1 MLFARSSFDDV
12 LGDLTAGRLLAG
24 DVTGHFVRPATSA
37 RFGEFPADLHPDL
50 VRALA
55 ARGIARPYT
64 HQEAAIAHA
73 RAGRNVVLATP
84 TASGKTLC
92 FNVPVLDRALREP
105 DARALYIFPTKALA
119 QDQYAGLHE
128 LVEAAGADIKT
139 YTFDGDTPEDAR
151 RAVRDHGQIVI
162 TNPDMLHA
170 AILPQHTKWTKL
182 FENLK
187 WVIIDE
193 LHSYRGV
200 FGSNIAHLVGRLR
213 RIARFHGS
221 SPTFITCSATIAN
234 PVDLAERLVGLPF
247 ELVSEA
253 GSPTG
258 EHHLVAYNPPV
269 VNRQLQIRQ
278 GVVHGTVAAARAL
291 LIAGVSTIVFAGS
304 RLHVELILKYLRE
317 ALVREHLDPDQV
329 QGYRGGYLP
338 LHRRKIERG
347 LRAGTVR
354 GVVATNA
361 LEMGVDIGSLDACVI
376 AGYPGSIASFR
387 QQAGRA
393 GRRAGRSLSVFVA
406 GSGALDQYFAHRP
419 ERLVEASVETA
430 RINPKNL
437 FVLVDHAKCAA
448 FEVPFETD
456 EAFSV
461 LTSSETSEVLTYLEQ
476 HQVLHKGGERWHWS
490 DRSFPANHVNLRGVP
505 EQNFVVIDL
514 DTDKLLAEVD
524 FRSTHTTLHQH
535 AIYHVDS
542 LHYQVERLDYD
553 DHKAFVRKVKP
564 DYYTTAMTYT
574 RVAIIQEDDSR
585 PTGAISPA
593 AAVAGSAVSPAAAV
607 AGSAISPAAAVAGSA
622 VSPAAAVAG
631 SAVSPAAAVAGS
643 AVSPAAAGMFT
654 LMSGE
659 VLVTR
664 KFVGFK
670 KVRFHTNEVIGY
682 GEIHLPELEMHTT
695 ACWFDVPRALMDA
708 LPWDRDTLIDA
719 LEVVAHA
726 LRTVACAILMC
737 HERDI
742 DRAVGDRTGEKVS
755 RPNGPGGAGGTGA
768 LRDFDPTVFLYD
780 ALPGGVGLGPEI
792 FQRFDE
798 IARGAVDVVAGC
810 RCETGCPSCSGP
822 LPRYHVGLRGAA
834 QRLLGLLQGGALS

>member
-1 MLFARSSFDDV
+1 MLFARSTFDDV
-12 LGDLTAGRLLAG
+12 LGDLTSGRLLAG

-37 RFGEFPADLHPDL
+37 CFGEFPPDLHPAL
-50 VRALA
+50 LRSLA

-64 HQEAAIAHA
+64 HQATAIDLA

-128 LVEAAGADIKT
+128 LVEAAGADIRT

-151 RAVRDHGQIVI
+151 RAVRDHGQVVI

-182 FENLK
+182 FENLR
-187 WVIIDE
+187 WVVIDE

-200 FGSNIAHLVGRLR
+200 FGSNIAHLIGRLR

-221 SPTFITCSATIAN
+221 NPVFITCSATIAN
-234 PVDLAERLVGLPF
+234 PVELAERLVGLPF

-278 GVVHGTVAAARAL
+278 GVVQGTVAVAKAL

-317 ALVREHLDPDQV
+317 ALARERLDPEQV

-406 GSGALDQYFAHRP
+406 GSGALDQYFAQRP
-419 ERLVEASVETA
+419 DRLVEASVETA

-448 FEVPFETD
+448 FEIPFEAN

-461 LTSSETSEVLTYLEQ
+461 LTSEETGEVLSYLEQ

-514 DTDKLLAEVD
+514 DTDKILAEVD
-524 FRSTHTTLHQH
+524 FRSTHTSLHQW

-542 LHYQVERLDYD
+542 QHYQVERLDYD

-585 PTGAISPA
+585 PLGPAEGDALGSTA
-593 AAVAGSAVSPAAAV
+593 AALT
-607 AGSAISPAAAVAGSA
+607 
-622 VSPAAAVAG
+622 
-631 SAVSPAAAVAGS
+631 
-643 AVSPAAAGMFT
+643 FT

-670 KVRFHTNEVIGY
+670 KVRFYTNEVLGY
-682 GEIHLPELEMHTT
+682 GEIHLPEFEMHTT
-695 ACWFDVPRALMDA
+695 ACWFDVPREVMDA

-742 DRAVGDRTGEKVS
+742 DRAVGDRTGEKVA
-755 RPNGPGGAGGTGA
+755 RPGGGGA
-768 LRDFDPTVFLYD
+768 LARDFDPTVFLYD

-792 FQRFDE
+792 FKRFDE
-798 IARGAVDVVAGC
+798 IAAGASELVAGC
-810 RCETGCPSCSGP
+810 RCEAGCPNCSGA
-822 LPRYHVGLRGAA
+822 LPRYHGGLRGAA
-834 QRLLGLLQGGALS
+834 QRLLGLLQAGVLS

>member
-1 MLFARSSFDDV
+1 MLFPRSTFDDV
-12 LGDLTAGRLLAG
+12 LSDLAAGRLLPG
-24 DVTGHFVRPATSA
+24 EITGHFVKPATEP
-37 RFGEFPADLHPDL
+37 RFGDFPDDLHPDL
-50 VRALA
+50 RAALV
-55 ARGIARPYT
+55 ARQIVRPYT
-64 HQEAAIAHA
+64 HQAEAIDLA

-92 FNVPVLDRALREP
+92 FNVPVLDHALREP
-105 DARALYIFPTKALA
+105 DARALYLFPTKALA
-119 QDQYAGLHE
+119 QDQYAGLHA
-128 LVEAAGADIKT
+128 LIEAAGAPIKT

-151 RAVRDHGQIVI
+151 RAVRDHGQVVI

-182 FENLK
+182 FENLR
-187 WVIIDE
+187 WVVIDE

-200 FGSNIAHLVGRLR
+200 FGSHIAHLLGRLR

-221 SPTFITCSATIAN
+221 DPRFIACSATIAN

-258 EHHLVAYNPPV
+258 EHHLVTYNPPV

-278 GVVHGTVAAARAL
+278 GVVRGTVEAARAL
-291 LIAGVSTIVFAGS
+291 LLAGVSTIVFAGS

-317 ALVREHLDPDQV
+317 ALVREHKDPELV

-338 LHRRKIERG
+338 LHRRRIERG
-347 LRAGTVR
+347 LRSGEIRA
-354 GVVATNA
+354 VVATNA

-387 QQAGRA
+387 QQSGRA
-393 GRRAGRSLSVFVA
+393 GRRAGRSLSVYVA
-406 GSGALDQYFAHRP
+406 GSNALDQYLVNRP
-419 ERLVEASVETA
+419 ARLLEASAETA

-448 FEVPFETD
+448 FEIPFEER
-456 EAFSV
+456 EAFS
-461 LTSSETSEVLTYLEQ
+461 LLSSDETEEVLGYLES
-476 HQVLHKGGERWHWS
+476 HRVVHHGGSRWHWS

-514 DTDKLLAEVD
+514 DTDKILAEVD
-524 FRSTHTTLHQH
+524 FRSTHTTLHQY

-542 LHYQVERLDYD
+542 QHYQVERLDYD
-553 DHKAFVRKVKP
+553 DHKAFVRHVKP

-574 RVAIIQEDDSR
+574 KVSIIQQDEVR
-585 PTGAISPA
+585 PGAPSA
-593 AAVAGSAVSPAAAV
+593 ASSDGPFVLA
-607 AGSAISPAAAVAGSA
+607 
-622 VSPAAAVAG
+622 
-631 SAVSPAAAVAGS
+631 
-643 AVSPAAAGMFT
+643 
-654 LMSGE
+654 SGE

-670 KVRFHTNEVIGY
+670 KIRFHTNEVIGY

-695 ACWFDVPRALMDA
+695 ACWFDVPRQVLEALQRGQ
-708 LPWDRDTLIDA
+708 PSGRSSGWDRDTLIDA

-737 HERDI
+737 AERDI
-742 DRAVGDRTGEKVS
+742 DRAVGEGMKE
-755 RPNGPGGAGGTGA
+755 GIPGHGAVAGGVIG
-768 LRDFDPTVFLYD
+768 RDFDPTVFLYD
-780 ALPGGVGLGPEI
+780 ALPGGVGLAPEM
-792 FQRFDE
+792 FKRFPE
-798 IARGAVDVVAGC
+798 LVIGALGIVEGC
-810 RCETGCPSCSGP
+810 GCEAGCPSCSGA
-822 LPRYHVGLRGAA
+822 LPRYHEGLKGAA
-834 QRLLGLLQGGALS
+834 RRVLELLAQDFPR

>member
-1 MLFARSSFDDV
+1 MLFPRSTFDDV
-12 LGDLTAGRLLAG
+12 LSDLAAGRLLPG
-24 DVTGHFVRPATSA
+24 EVTGHFVKPATA
-37 RFGEFPADLHPDL
+37 PRFGDFPDDLHPD
-50 VRALA
+50 VRAALV
-55 ARGIARPYT
+55 ARGIVRPYT
-64 HQEAAIAHA
+64 HQAEAIAHA

-92 FNVPVLDRALREP
+92 FNVPVLDHALREP
-105 DARALYIFPTKALA
+105 DARALYLFPTKALA
-119 QDQYAGLHE
+119 QDQYAGLHA
-128 LVEAAGADIKT
+128 LIEAAGAPVKT

-151 RAVRDHGQIVI
+151 RAVRDHGQVVI

-182 FENLK
+182 FENLR

-200 FGSNIAHLVGRLR
+200 FGSHIAHLLGRLR

-221 SPTFITCSATIAN
+221 DPRFIACSATIAN

-258 EHHLVAYNPPV
+258 EHHLVTYNPPV

-278 GVVHGTVAAARAL
+278 GVVRGTVEAARAL
-291 LIAGVSTIVFAGS
+291 ILAGVSTIVFAGS

-317 ALVREHLDPDQV
+317 ALVHDHKDPELV

-338 LHRRKIERG
+338 LHRRRIERG
-347 LRAGTVR
+347 LRSGEIRA
-354 GVVATNA
+354 VVATNA

-387 QQAGRA
+387 QQSGRA
-393 GRRAGRSLSVFVA
+393 GRRAGRSLSVYVA
-406 GSGALDQYFAHRP
+406 GSNALDQYLVNRP
-419 ERLVEASVETA
+419 ERLLEASAETA

-448 FEVPFETD
+448 FEIPFEER
-456 EAFSV
+456 EAFS
-461 LTSSETSEVLTYLEQ
+461 LLSSDETEEVLGYLES
-476 HQVLHKGGERWHWS
+476 HRVVHHGGSRWHWS

-514 DTDKLLAEVD
+514 DTDKILAEVD
-524 FRSTHTTLHQH
+524 FRSTHTTLHQY

-542 LHYQVERLDYD
+542 QHYQVERLDYD
-553 DHKAFVRKVKP
+553 DHKAFVRHVKP

-574 RVAIIQEDDSR
+574 KVAIIQQDEVR
-585 PTGAISPA
+585 PGAPLAAPSESPFVLA
-593 AAVAGSAVSPAAAV
+593 
-607 AGSAISPAAAVAGSA
+607 
-622 VSPAAAVAG
+622 
-631 SAVSPAAAVAGS
+631 
-643 AVSPAAAGMFT
+643 
-654 LMSGE
+654 SGE

-670 KVRFHTNEVIGY
+670 KIRFHTNEVIGY

-695 ACWFDVPRALMDA
+695 ACWFDVPRHVLEA
-708 LPWDRDTLIDA
+708 LPWDRDTLIDG

-726 LRTVACAILMC
+726 LRTVACALLMC

-742 DRAVGDRTGEKVS
+742 DRAVGEGMKD
-755 RPNGPGGAGGTGA
+755 GAGPEAAVTGVIG
-768 LRDFDPTVFLYD
+768 RDFDPTVFLYD
-780 ALPGGVGLGPEI
+780 ALPGGVGLAPEM
-792 FQRFDE
+792 FKRFPE
-798 IARGAVDVVAGC
+798 LVHGALGLLEGC
-810 RCETGCPSCSGP
+810 GCEAGCPSCSGA
-822 LPRYHVGLRGAA
+822 LPRYHGGLKGAA
-834 QRLLGLLQGGALS
+834 RRVLELLAQDFPR